1 MKKVI
6 KKSLKNIKLLQVKI
20 YIIHKI
26 FVLLKIT
33 RISKRFSRSII
44 DF

>member
-20 YIIHKI
+20 YIIHKT